1 MHILNC
7 LVAIGGDVSNKAY
20 RTNVTVPEMQ
30 LLGIIHGPG
39 SINEIKV
46 LGVKKIDQ
54 LEERDR
60 LIRLYPKHAQQVIGM
75 WRDNGSTFHNDVR
88 KIRFLSAAQFATNI
102 AAAHEDADKIEEQ
115 LVDAV
120 EAGAPAPLLDI
131 ELGDMPEIEEDVVN
145 QASVV

>member
-102 AAAHEDADKIEEQ
+102 AAAHEDADKIEEEFA
-115 LVDAV
+115 DAV
-120 EAGAPAPLLDI
+120 KATGKAPELDI
-131 ELGDMPEIEEDVVN
+131 ELGDMPQLDDEPKGQAAVV
-145 QASVV
+145 